1 MYKIE
6 FKNAS
11 VRDIGYGLDVNGKP
25 LSEIIST
32 LLGTKAG
39 EKIACRDEELDMFS
53 HNSCDITVIIEPHNT
68 TEWLEADD
76 LHFNEVEELE
86 EFMNEQFEQKCKTA
100 DTEE

>member
-6 FKNAS
+6 IKNAS

-39 EKIACRDEELDMFS
+39 EKLASRNEELDMFS
-53 HNSCDITVIIEPHNT
+53 HNSCDITVIIEPHPTDVRIEDEETIYNNV
-68 TEWLEADD
+68 ENLEADR
-76 LHFNEVEELE
+76 L
-86 EFMNEQFEQKCKTA
+86 EQFNKKNQKT